1 MLPAHHATRIFRP
14 LAVREVISRLGSC
27 RPNASANSCWTSSIA
42 RSLAGVVL
50 QRTSVA
56 SLKRLRFVLQGPPL
70 KGGDYARSKHLS
82 EGTSEALI
90 GRRPGQ
96 GGRHGNDR
104 VERRTTRLGS
114 GRTESR
120 RRADGVY
127 AGQDGGHFNLEL
139 FSLAEASRRALAP
152 GLAHALIRTRARPD
166 AAGLGCQVHGWRT
179 RRAPNRRRR
188 GPRQRAVWPLHRR
201 HCGQGR
207 GVPADSSECHPAG
220 GPPWAAH
227 DPGATARGPENLPNI
242 IRVI

>member
-70 KGGDYARSKHLS
+70 KGDDYARSKHLS

-104 VERRTTRLGS
+104 VERRTTRGLLWKRPG
-114 GRTESR
+114 
-120 RRADGVY
+120 
-127 AGQDGGHFNLEL
+127 AGFL
-139 FSLAEASRRALAP
+139 ASR
-152 GLAHALIRTRARPD
+152 GARYG
-166 AAGLGCQVHGWRT
+166 AGKEKAGAFEPAQSHPFASSPYTT
-179 RRAPNRRRR
+179 RRAS
-188 GPRQRAVWPLHRR
+188 G
-201 HCGQGR
+201 
-207 GVPADSSECHPAG
+207 
-220 GPPWAAH
+220 
-227 DPGATARGPENLPNI
+227 
-242 IRVI
+242 